1 MPGRGLQ
8 QIEPENRSKIQP
20 VIKLTPAIKNLSSFL
35 NFRFNRNRSHT
46 VDIST
51 LIGIVVAFGL
61 VIISILLGGD
71 GTWFINY
78 PSVMIVLG
86 GTMGATLLS
95 YPLSEV
101 LSVFKV
107 AKNVFLHRPQIPS
120 QLIPLIA
127 RFAKKARR
135 EGILSFESL
144 LKDIDDPFLVKGIQM
159 AIDGM
164 ESSSIEDVM
173 TTEIQYLEERH
184 RLGSEIFTT
193 MGTFAPAVGMLG
205 TIIGLVQMLMQL
217 EDPSQIGAPMAVA
230 LLTTFYGTL
239 LANLLFLPVAGKL
252 KTRSKQEILVKQMVL
267 EGVISIQSG
276 DNHHIVEQKL
286 KAFIA
291 PKARLAASV
300 QPAKA

>member
-1 MPGRGLQ
+1 M
-8 QIEPENRSKIQP
+8 
-20 VIKLTPAIKNLSSFL
+20 
-35 NFRFNRNRSHT
+35 
-46 VDIST
+46 DITT

-61 VIISILLGGD
+61 VIVSILMGGD

-78 PSVMIVLG
+78 PSVMIVGG

-101 LSVFKV
+101 LGVFKV
-107 AKNVFLHRPQIPS
+107 AKNVFLHRS
-120 QLIPLIA
+120 QRAGEFIPLMSG
-127 RFAKKARR
+127 FAKKARQ
-135 EGILSFESL
+135 EGILSFESQ
-144 LKDIDDPFLVKGIQM
+144 LKDIKDPFLARGIQM

-173 TTEIQYLEERH
+173 SIEIQYLQERH

-205 TIIGLVQMLMQL
+205 TIIGLVQMLMQM

-230 LLTTFYGTL
+230 LLTTFYGTM
-239 LANLLFLPVAGKL
+239 LANLLFLPVAAKL
-252 KTRSKQEILVKQMVL
+252 KTRSKQEVLVKQMIL
-267 EGVISIQSG
+267 EGVIAIQSG
-276 DNHHIVEQKL
+276 DNHRVVEQKL

-291 PKARLAASV
+291 PNARLTASAE
-300 QPAKA
+300 PAKA